1 MSTRDEHITENG
13 TFYVYPMEKLLS
25 TKDVAAILQLTK
37 GRIRQ
42 LLIAGELKGKRVGR
56 TWIIKRRD
64 VEDFQKRR
72 L

>member
-13 TFYVYPMEKLLS
+13 TFYIESLLS

-37 GRIRQ
+37 GRVRQ

-56 TWIIKRRD
+56 TWIIRRRD
-64 VEDFQKRR
+64 VENFQKQR